1 MTALAIVLGV
11 VLGALFATYWVWP
24 QVLFDALTGVLRRR
38 ARLVLKRVRVGNRDW
53 PYLEGGRPDGVPVV
67 LLHGFG
73 GDKDNWTL
81 YARYLTG
88 RHRLVC
94 PDLPGFG
101 KNDRRADCDYGMAAQ
116 ARRLGDFLDALAI
129 DKCHLGGNSMGG
141 FVALQFA
148 LDFPERIASLSLF
161 DNAGVLGARA
171 SELQEAALRGE
182 NMLEMA
188 TLADVDELLACVYH
202 HVPYIPRQFKGL
214 LLADARE
221 HKALL
226 DRVYWQLVEEGVRR
240 PRNDRLGEVR
250 APTLIV
256 WGDRDRLID
265 VSCVDVLR
273 EGIRGS
279 VAVVLRDVGHAP
291 MLEAPGATADAHL
304 PFLAS
309 LSPAAG
315 VS

>member
-1 MTALAIVLGV
+1 MTVLAIVLSLV
-11 VLGALFATYWVWP
+11 FGALCATYWVRP
-24 QVLFDALTGVLRRR
+24 RVLFDALVGALRRR
-38 ARLVLKRVRVGNRDW
+38 AGLALKRVRVGNRDW
-53 PYLEGGRPDGVPVV
+53 PYLEGGPRDGVPVV

-73 GDKDNWTL
+73 GDKDNWTP
-81 YARYLTG
+81 YARYLTR

-101 KNDRRADCDYGMAAQ
+101 ENDRRPDGDYGMAAQ
-116 ARRLGDFLDALAI
+116 SQRVRDFLDALAI
-129 DKCHLGGNSMGG
+129 GRCHLCGNSMGG

-148 LDFPERIASLSLF
+148 LDFPDRLASLSLF

-188 TLADVDELLACVYH
+188 TLADVDELMACVYH
-202 HVPYIPRQFKGL
+202 RVPYIPRQFKGL

-226 DRVYWQLVEEGVRR
+226 DRVYWQLVDEGVRR
-240 PRNDRLGEVR
+240 PRNNRLGDVR
-250 APTLIV
+250 TPTLIV

-265 VSCVDVLR
+265 VSCVEVLR
-273 EGIRGS
+273 DGIRGS
-279 VAVVLRDVGHAP
+279 VAVVLQDVGHAP
-291 MLEAPGATADAHL
+291 MLEAPAATANAHL
-304 PFLAS
+304 SFLAG

-315 VS
+315 VH